1 MITMY
6 YICKYIIVRVMIK
19 FCIEQ
24 LSFSSL
30 ANDASRNLVFTSL
43 INALLHK
50 SSRRISQLHLDNNLF
65 TDVRADTLLPS
76 GAGIRISFS
85 SDAHSSQ
92 YAYLYSLKK

>member
-1 MITMY
+1 MQILY
-6 YICKYIIVRVMIK
+6 VCEMIK

-24 LSFSSL
+24 PVPVVVS
-30 ANDASRNLVFTSL
+30 DALRNSVFASL

-65 TDVRADTLLPS
+65 TDVRAYTLLPS